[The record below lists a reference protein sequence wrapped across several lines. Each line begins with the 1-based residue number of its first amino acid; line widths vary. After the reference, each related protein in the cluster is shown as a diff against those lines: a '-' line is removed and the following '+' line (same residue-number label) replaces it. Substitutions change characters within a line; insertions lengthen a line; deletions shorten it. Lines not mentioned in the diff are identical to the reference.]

1 MSDLPEVRSQAPR
14 RINLWMLETIMH
26 KHVVF
31 LSGPIGVGK
40 TTVGRALASRLEG
53 AFIDGDDHSDPDK
66 PWYSSI
72 RRTSASIVETGLRLL
87 ASREFLVVAYPIGC
101 TTWIYYRRKFGDLG
115 VGTLFV
121 TLRAPYEAII
131 DPSRGREFSLAEH
144 DRIKVMIAE
153 GYSDRPFSNLIV
165 DTDLA
170 PLRETA
176 DRLASEVRRLVAV

>member
-1 MSDLPEVRSQAPR
+1 MV
-14 RINLWMLETIMH
+14 MTTKH

-53 AFIDGDDHSDPDK
+53 GFIDGDDHSDPDK

-72 RRTSASIVETGLRLL
+72 RRTSASIVETGVRLL
-87 ASREFLVVAYPIGC
+87 ASRAFVVVAYPLGRM
-101 TTWIYYRRKFGDLG
+101 TWIYYRRKFGDLG

-121 TLRAPYEAII
+121 TLRAPYETIVS
-131 DPSRGREFSLAEH
+131 PTRGREFSVAEH

-153 GYSDRPFSNLIV
+153 GYSDRPFSDLIV
-165 DTDLA
+165 DADQA
-170 PLRETA
+170 PLPETA
-176 DRLASEVRRLVAV
+176 DLLATEVRRLVAG